1 MIAHMALCEA
11 DGDWDLSP
19 HGFRRRAAEIRVFGD
34 DIIIATRAVGD
45 LYYLL
50 SELGLM
56 VNKGKSFYQ
65 GPFREACGMDAMNG
79 VDVTPAKITQ
89 LYQPSN
95 PETLV
100 SVIECS
106 NNLHK
111 KGMWRTADALLKTV
125 PEPELKLLPVSREV
139 IGSVSLFT
147 YLDAPLKAR
156 KRWNRDL
163 HKWEYRILTVTGKV
177 SRIGTTGESSLL
189 QFFTEEPDPMLP
201 WESGQVK
208 RTQSRKR
215 IAWVCETS
223 TVSQRS
229 LIL

>member
-1 MIAHMALCEA
+1 MIAHMALCET
-11 DGDWDLSP
+11 DGEWDMSP

-34 DIIIATRAVGD
+34 DIIIPARAVGD
-45 LYYLL
+45 LFYIL
-50 SELGLM
+50 SDLGLM
-56 VNKGKSFYQ
+56 VNKGKSFHK
-65 GPFREACGMDAMNG
+65 GLFREACGMDAFNG
-79 VDVTPAKITQ
+79 VDVTPAKIRK

-100 SVIECS
+100 SVVECA

-111 KGMWRTADALLKTV
+111 KFMWRTADALLKTV
-125 PEPELKLLPVSREV
+125 PEAELKLLPVSRRV
-139 IGSVSLFT
+139 VGSVTLFT
-147 YLDAPLKAR
+147 YSDAPFKAR

-177 SRIGTTGESSLL
+177 SRTGLTGEASLF

-208 RTQSRKR
+208 RTQLRKR
-215 IAWVCETS
+215 VAWVCESS
-223 TVSQRS
+223 TNS
-229 LIL
+229 